1 MRVQRFPFTIEVTL
15 KPILDCSM
23 ETIAQSLLNFADL
36 FLSLLGLI
44 IAAAL
49 TLLIVVVAWMYV
61 SDISQSRQA
70 IRRNYPVIGRF
81 RYIFEHLGEFFRQ
94 YFFALDREELPF
106 NRAQRSWVYRAAKNE
121 DSTIA
126 FGSTQ
131 PQNIPG
137 EFIFLNGLFPP
148 LKEEVEHDRPI
159 LFGSGFSRHPYTTN
173 RFFNISGMSFGALSG
188 PAIESL
194 SKGAAKAGVWLNT
207 GEGSVSP
214 FHTTGGCDLIFQM
227 GTAKYGL
234 RDLNGNLDENKIK
247 ALENHE
253 QVKMIEIK
261 LSQGAKPGKGG
272 ILPGIKV
279 DEVIASTRGIP
290 VGEDSISPNRHPEIK
305 SLADLLNFVHFIR
318 ECSGKPTGIKC
329 VIGQT
334 EWIDEFCQLIIQLGP
349 EFAPDFITVDSG
361 DGGTGAAP
369 LSLMDHTG
377 LPVKRSLPIVVDKLI
392 EHGLRERI
400 RVIASGKLIN
410 PADVAAALCLG
421 ADCINSARGFM
432 FALGCI
438 QSLQCNK
445 NSCPTGIATQNR
457 SLQKGLDPRDKS
469 ERVANYALNL
479 IKEVETIAHSCGVT
493 HPNLL
498 QRRHAQMINE
508 KGIPQSL
515 DQMYPAK
522 TDRDQVTQEG

>member
-1 MRVQRFPFTIEVTL
+1 
-15 KPILDCSM
+15 M
-23 ETIAQSLLNFADL
+23 ETIVQSLLSFADL
-36 FLSLLGLI
+36 FLSLLGLA
-44 IAAAL
+44 IAAAIAV
-49 TLLIVVVAWMYV
+49 LIVVVVWMYI
-61 SDISQSRQA
+61 SDISQTRQA
-70 IRRNYPVIGRF
+70 IRRNYPVLGRF

-148 LKEEVEHDRPI
+148 LKEEVEHNRLI
-159 LFGSGFSRHPYTTN
+159 HFGDGFARKPYSTSS
-173 RFFNISGMSFGALSG
+173 FFNISGMSFGALSG
-188 PAIESL
+188 PAVESL

-234 RDLNGNLDENKIK
+234 RDSEGNLDESKLK

-253 QVKMIEIK
+253 QVQMIEIK

-290 VGEDSISPNRHPEIK
+290 RGEDSISPNRHPEIK
-305 SLADLLNFVHFIR
+305 TLTDLLNFIQYVR
-318 ECSGKPTGIKC
+318 DCSGKPTGIKC

-334 EWIDEFCQLIIQLGP
+334 DWLDSFCQLINELGH

-392 EHGLRERI
+392 EYELRERI
-400 RVIASGKLIN
+400 RVVASGKLIN

-421 ADCINSARGFM
+421 ADCVNSARGFM

-457 SLQKGLDPRDKS
+457 SLQKGLDPADKS

-498 QRRHAQMINE
+498 RRQHAQMINE
-508 KGIPQSL
+508 RGIPQPL
-515 DQMYPAK
+515 DQMYPPKSSGAN
-522 TDRDQVTQEG
+522 

>member
-1 MRVQRFPFTIEVTL
+1 
-15 KPILDCSM
+15 
-23 ETIAQSLLNFADL
+23 
-36 FLSLLGLI
+36 
-44 IAAAL
+44 
-49 TLLIVVVAWMYV
+49 
-61 SDISQSRQA
+61 
-70 IRRNYPVIGRF
+70 
-81 RYIFEHLGEFFRQ
+81 
-94 YFFALDREELPF
+94 
-106 NRAQRSWVYRAAKNE
+106 
-121 DSTIA
+121 
-126 FGSTQ
+126 
-131 PQNIPG
+131 
-137 EFIFLNGLFPP
+137 
-148 LKEEVEHDRPI
+148 
-159 LFGSGFSRHPYTTN
+159 
-173 RFFNISGMSFGALSG
+173 
-188 PAIESL
+188 
-194 SKGAAKAGVWLNT
+194 
-207 GEGSVSP
+207 VSP
-214 FHTTGGCDLIFQM
+214 FHTTGACDLIFQM

-234 RDLNGNLDENKIK
+234 RDANGSLDENKIK
-247 ALENHE
+247 ALENNE
-253 QVKMIEIK
+253 RVKMIEIK

-290 VGEDSISPNRHPEIK
+290 VGEDSISPNRHPEIT
-305 SLADLLNFVHFIR
+305 SLTDLLNFVHYIR

-334 EWIDEFCQLIIQLGP
+334 EWIDEFCQLIIELGP
-349 EFAPDFITVDSG
+349 QFAPDFITVDSG

-421 ADCINSARGFM
+421 ADCVNSARGFM

-479 IKEVETIAHSCGVT
+479 IKEVETISHSCGVT

-522 TDRDQVTQEG
+522 TDTDQVTQEI

>member
-1 MRVQRFPFTIEVTL
+1 
-15 KPILDCSM
+15 M
-23 ETIAQSLLNFADL
+23 ETIVQSLLGFADL
-36 FLSLLGLI
+36 FLSLLGLV
-44 IAAAL
+44 IAGAL
-49 TLLIVVVAWMYV
+49 GILMVTVVWMYI
-61 SDISQSRQA
+61 SDISQSQQT
-70 IRRNYPVIGRF
+70 IRRNYPVLGRF

-148 LKEEVEHDRPI
+148 LEEEIEHDRPI
-159 LFGSGFSRHPYTTN
+159 IFGSEFSRHSYSTN
-173 RFFNISGMSFGALSG
+173 SFFNISGMSFGALSG
-188 PAIESL
+188 PAVEAL
-194 SKGAAKAGVWLNT
+194 SKGASKAGIWLNT
-207 GEGSVSP
+207 GEGSISP
-214 FHTTGGCDLIFQM
+214 FHMIGECDLVFQM

-234 RDLNGNLDENKIK
+234 RNDAGRLDEAKLK
-247 ALENHE
+247 ALEARD
-253 QVKMIEIK
+253 QVKMIEVK

-290 VGEDSISPNRHPEIK
+290 VGADSISPNRHAEVK
-305 SLADLLNFVHFIR
+305 SISDLLDFIKYVR
-318 ECSGKPTGIKC
+318 DCSGKPTGIKC

-334 EWIDEFCQLIIQLGP
+334 QWLDEFCQRIVHQGL

-377 LPVKRSLPIVVDKLI
+377 LPIKRSLPIVVDKLM
-392 EHGLRERI
+392 EYGLRERI
-400 RVIASGKLIN
+400 RIIASGRLVN

-421 ADCINSARGFM
+421 ADCVNSARGFM

-445 NSCPTGIATQNR
+445 NTCPTGIATQNR
-457 SLQKGLDPRDKS
+457 SLQKGLDPVNKS

-479 IKEVETIAHSCGVT
+479 IKEVETIAHSCGVA

-498 QRRHAQMINE
+498 ERKHAQMIDE
-508 KGIPQSL
+508 RGIPQPL
-515 DQMYPAK
+515 DQIYSQIS
-522 TDRDQVTQEG
+522 TR